1 MIDTTQDIK
10 NLQLKIWLDKS
21 PMERLRQLMTDN
33 EALIKFWN
41 EVKPSDKILKVI
53 STEKTIDSSKN
64 RNSSTIK
71 IK

>member
-1 MIDTTQDIK
+1 MTDTAQDIK

-21 PMERLRQLMTDN
+21 PMERLRQFMTDN

-41 EVKPSDKILKVI
+41 EVKPSDKILKVN
-53 STEKTIDSSKN
+53 SRENTIDTLKN

>member
-1 MIDTTQDIK
+1 MTDTTQDIK
-10 NLQLKIWLDKS
+10 NLQLKIWLNKS

-41 EVKPSDKILKVI
+41 EVKPSDKILEVI
-53 STEKTIDSSKN
+53 STEKTNDSSKN